1 MPIMSR
7 LSLRSMTIILSL
19 ILTVSFAL
27 TTEDAFADKKKGGHK
42 RHERVRHERHEKHK
56 RYKKH
61 KKNVVIVRPQHR
73 HNTKIVTNISIG
85 PIIPRRHRRVI
96 VTRPRPRPGKF
107 IVDLPS
113 RHTRLVVRGRPYY
126 YRSGLFYYRR
136 PRGYVVVGPPIGAI
150 VPRLAIGF
158 STVWVGGSFYYYYGN
173 VFYRRVPT
181 GYVVVDPPRSTTV
194 VLETPAVVQPA
205 ESASGRVSVIAP
217 RLNVRTGPSLSN
229 PILYQV
235 KQNTTLRVHGRDSE
249 WLYVE
254 LSDGKYGWVM
264 EEFTVAMDIPAE
276 G

>member
-7 LSLRSMTIILSL
+7 LSLRYLTIVLSL
-19 ILTVSFAL
+19 ILTLSFAL
-27 TTEDAFADKKKGGHK
+27 TTENAFADRREKV
-42 RHERVRHERHEKHK
+42 RHERGRHERHE
-56 RYKKH
+56 RH
-61 KKNVVIVRPQHR
+61 KKKVVVVKPKHR
-73 HNTKIVTNISIG
+73 HSTKFVTNISIG
-85 PIIPRRHRRVI
+85 PRIPRRHRRVI
-96 VTRPRPRPGKF
+96 VTRPRPRPGKLV
-107 IVDLPS
+107 VDLPA

-136 PRGYVVVGPPIGAI
+136 PRGYVVVGPPVGAI

-158 STVWVGGSFYYYYGN
+158 STVWVGGRFYYYFGN
-173 VFYRRVPT
+173 VFYRRVPS
-181 GYVVVDPPRSTTV
+181 GYVVVDPPTSTTV
-194 VLETPAVVQPA
+194 VLDTPAVVQPA

-235 KQNTTLRVHGRDSE
+235 KQNATLRVHGRDAE